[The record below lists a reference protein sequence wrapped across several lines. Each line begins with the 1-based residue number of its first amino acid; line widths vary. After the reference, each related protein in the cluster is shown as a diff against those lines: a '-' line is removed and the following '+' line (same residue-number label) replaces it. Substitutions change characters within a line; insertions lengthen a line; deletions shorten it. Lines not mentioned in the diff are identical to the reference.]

1 MKNQR
6 TPSVAMVVAG
16 GQSPVLTLAVC
27 TCLLLGSVLV
37 FVQTA
42 RYEFV
47 NYDDKQYVYD
57 NPSVARGLTAE
68 GITWAFTHVHA
79 GYWSP
84 LTWLSLM
91 LDCQLY
97 GLNAGGHHLS
107 NVVLHAATAILLFL
121 VLWRMSGGFWP
132 SALAA
137 AVFAIHPLRVESV
150 AWVTERK
157 DVLSGLFFVLALGAY
172 VRYVQHPFSV
182 ARYVAI
188 MVCLALGL
196 MAKPIVVTL
205 PLVLLLLD
213 YWPLGRFA
221 SGACHGL
228 TPPHCNGGE
237 SAADANSP
245 AALLRRFPVFWQLV
259 IEKLPLLLLAAIF
272 CGITF
277 WTQAE
282 ARMAI
287 ETLPLGWR
295 IANALVA
302 YVAYLEQFVWPVGLA
317 VFYPHPGDS
326 LPIGKVLV
334 AVAVL
339 TLISAAV
346 LACRRRCPYLL
357 MGWLWY
363 LGMLAP
369 VIGLVQAGWQ
379 ARADRFT
386 YLPQIGLCIAL
397 AWGAADVLRSYS
409 YRGWLGGS
417 VAALVLALLMGC
429 AWRQTSFWS
438 NTETLWAHTVVCTS
452 RNFVAYQGLGRV
464 LAERGKLDEAMAY
477 YRKSLESKPDYAA
490 AYEGLGLALVAR
502 GHHDEAMAY
511 YQKALTIEPD
521 SPDLYD
527 DLGRALAACGRLNDA
542 VAPYRKAMELQPHDA
557 TIHYDLANALA
568 GLGQLDEAIEHYQV
582 VLKSLPDHVQAYN
595 NLGIALANRGQLD
608 EAIAQFERALK
619 IKADDVGLHSNLA
632 NALAACGRPT
642 EALVHYETA
651 LKLQPNHVE
660 TQKNLAW
667 LRATCSQA
675 SLRNGAEAVELAERA
690 NKLCGGRRPD
700 VLDCLAAAY
709 AAAGWFP
716 EALATA
722 RQALELATQKNAHA
736 LADGLRAR
744 IAVYEAGKPF
754 YQTPSTS
761 APRRT
766 R

>member
-1 MKNQR
+1 
-6 TPSVAMVVAG
+6 VATDDALSLPKFG
-16 GQSPVLTLAVC
+16 TRNRYLVLTVCGWLLLAV
-27 TCLLLGSVLV
+27 GLV

-42 RYEFV
+42 CHEFV
-47 NYDDKQYVYD
+47 NYDDGLYVYD
-57 NPSVARGLTAE
+57 NPPVSHGLTAR
-68 GITWAFTHVHA
+68 GIVWAFTHFHA

-84 LTWLSLM
+84 LTWLSMM

-97 GLNAGGHHLS
+97 GLSAGGHHLS
-107 NVVLHAATAILLFL
+107 NMVLHAATVILLFL
-121 VLWRMSGGFWP
+121 VLWQMTGGFWP

-182 ARYVAI
+182 ARYLAI

-213 YWPLGRFA
+213 YWPLGRLA
-221 SGACHGL
+221 SDSCRNRTL
-228 TPPHCNGGE
+228 PHCNGGE
-237 SAADANSP
+237 SVADTNSL
-245 AALLRRFPVFWQLV
+245 AALLPRFPVLWQLV

-272 CGITF
+272 CGVTV

-282 ARMAI
+282 GLVLNK
-287 ETLPLGWR
+287 EVSSWWR
-295 IANALVA
+295 IANALVS
-302 YVAYLEQFVWPVGLA
+302 YVAYLEQFVCPVGLA
-317 VFYPHPGDS
+317 VFYPHPGDH
-326 LPIGKVLV
+326 LPIGNVLV
-334 AVAVL
+334 ALIVL
-339 TLISAAV
+339 ALISTGV

-397 AWGAADVLRSYS
+397 AWGAAGVLRSYS
-409 YRGWLGGS
+409 CRGGLGGTA
-417 VAALVLALLMGC
+417 AALVLAVLMGC

-438 NTETLWAHTVVCTS
+438 DTETLWAHAVACTS

-502 GHHDEAMAY
+502 GQHDEAMAC

-521 SPDLYD
+521 SPELYD
-527 DLGRALAACGRLNDA
+527 DLGRALAACGRLNEA
-542 VAPYRKAMELQPHDA
+542 VAPYRKALELQPHDA
-557 TIHYDLANALA
+557 MIRYDLANALA
-568 GLGQLDEAIEHYQV
+568 GLGQFDEAIEHYQTAV
-582 VLKSLPDHVQAYN
+582 KSLPDHVQAYN
-595 NLGIALANRGQLD
+595 NLGIALASCGRLD

-619 IKADDVGLHSNLA
+619 LKPDDAGLHSNLA
-632 NALAACGRPT
+632 NALTAHGRPT

-675 SLRNGAEAVELAERA
+675 SLRNGTKAVELAERA

-700 VLDCLAAAY
+700 VLDCLGAAY

-716 EALATA
+716 EALVTA
-722 RQALELATQKNAHA
+722 RQALELATQQNAHA
-736 LADGLRAR
+736 LADALRAR
-744 IAVYEAGKPF
+744 IALYEAGKPF
-754 YQTPSTS
+754 YQTPSPS
-761 APRRT
+761 GPRPT